1 MTQGLSIS
9 KPPQLLGKLKEEG
22 GEEMEMG
29 KLEKAGMPLVRASGT
44 RAMLLLGAGVRCL
57 RLFKSKRGEVE
68 SLWLDPPRKADF
80 ADDGRGL
87 TW

>member
-9 KPPQLLGKLKEEG
+9 KPPQLFGKLKEEG

-44 RAMLLLGAGVRCL
+44 GAMLLPGAGVRCL

-68 SLWLDPPRKADF
+68 SLWLDPPLESGFCR
-80 ADDGRGL
+80 
-87 TW
+87 